1 MDQVNNKHKKII
13 CHGPSYGV
21 FPEDWKWCI
30 AYLLASGTMKN
41 GIVRENQRG
50 NIHFFS
56 SLKIGCIELLFV
68 KHNESYVCK
77 GTLL

>member
-13 CHGPSYGV
+13 CHGPSYSV

-41 GIVRENQRG
+41 GIVLENQKRE
-50 NIHFFS
+50 HTFLFFF
-56 SLKIGCIELLFV
+56 K
-68 KHNESYVCK
+68 NRMY
-77 GTLL
+77 